1 MKTLSKI
8 LNFVPVHLFISLV
21 VFNVLPVVAQEV
33 TLYSHRHYEAD
44 EKLYEKFTK
53 DTGIKVNVV
62 KASADALIER
72 IKAEGKESPA
82 DLLIAADAGRL
93 VRAQDA
99 GVLQAATSSKLDKQ
113 VPKNMRDAAGH
124 WYGFTVRSRVLIYSK
139 DRIKPSQ
146 LSTYE
151 DLADPK
157 WKGKLL
163 ARSSSN
169 IYNQS
174 LLASIIANNGK
185 SGAAKWAAAVRKNM
199 ARPPEGSDRD
209 QMRAVAAGIGDV
221 AIANTYYVGL
231 LVNSSN
237 PKDREVAEKVGV
249 FFPNQKGRGAHINI
263 SGGGVTKSSK
273 NKKNAIKFLEFLT
286 SSESQKIFGNVN
298 YEYPIK
304 IETNKSELLK
314 SWGSFKADKVNLSI
328 LGIKNSEA
336 VKLFDKAGWE

>member
-1 MKTLSKI
+1 MKTFFNSYNSILKLSSVA
-8 LNFVPVHLFISLV
+8 LAFSF
-21 VFNVLPVVAQEV
+21 LPVNAQEV

-44 EKLYEKFTK
+44 DKLYEKFTK
-53 DTGIKVNVV
+53 ATGIKVNVV

-99 GVLQAATSSKLDKQ
+99 GILQSATSSKLDKQ
-113 VPKNMRDAAGH
+113 VPKNMRDEAGH

-185 SGAAKWAAAVRKNM
+185 LAAAKWASAVRKNM

-249 FFPNQKGRGAHINI
+249 FFPNQKGRGAHVNV
-263 SGGGVTKSSK
+263 SGGGVVKWSK
-273 NKKNAIKFLEFLT
+273 NKANAIKLLEFLT
-286 SSESQKIFGNVN
+286 G
-298 YEYPIK
+298 
-304 IETNKSELLK
+304 
-314 SWGSFKADKVNLSI
+314 
-328 LGIKNSEA
+328 SEA
-336 VKLFDKAGWE
+336 QINFLSLLMSFLWKFPQQILLY